1 MCYKSVMHL
10 IAQPGVH
17 QVSIGFPGKD
27 STMAT
32 KKCAMESMVEH
43 LRVHVFDNG
52 RYLRSRKL
60 TSPNGGQI
68 DPSILQIRQVRQEL
82 LIRINY
88 SKNKAKKVK

>member
-1 MCYKSVMHL
+1 MHPL
-10 IAQPGVH
+10 AQQGPH
-17 QVSIGFPGKD
+17 QILMDLLGMD

-32 KKCAMESMVEH
+32 KKCAMQSMVEH

-68 DPSILQIRQVRQEL
+68 DPTLLQICQVRQ
-82 LIRINY
+82 
-88 SKNKAKKVK
+88 

>member
-1 MCYKSVMHL
+1 MH
-10 IAQPGVH
+10 ARA
-17 QVSIGFPGKD
+17 SSGFNGFTRD
-27 STMAT
+27 VFNDGH

-43 LRVHVFDNG
+43 LRVHIFDNG